1 MFAVQQASV
10 ALDALEWIV
19 RGVLLV
25 ETEIVLVGLFVLQ
38 LLDISPNNDTDIEM
52 EEKANN
58 VTDDKSNLS
67 TSVEDRAT
75 GNFVVVAIVALN
87 QRALGEDEVERE
99 SRQRERG
106 KEAYPNENR
115 IGLDHATVSDNRA
128 NEPEKRDDSDDSEN
142 DTGDNETNPS
152 SGRDFNLT
160 VVQEIWSCIDSMNE
174 PEKCTSTK
182 STTDEGQQGG
192 DKNSGPDRDTATE
205 VSASTHSVLVKKS

>member
-19 RGVLLV
+19 RRVLLV

-99 SRQRERG
+99 RRQRERG
-106 KEAYPNENR
+106 EEA
-115 IGLDHATVSDNRA
+115 
-128 NEPEKRDDSDDSEN
+128 
-142 DTGDNETNPS
+142 
-152 SGRDFNLT
+152 
-160 VVQEIWSCIDSMNE
+160 
-174 PEKCTSTK
+174 
-182 STTDEGQQGG
+182 
-192 DKNSGPDRDTATE
+192 
-205 VSASTHSVLVKKS
+205 